1 MAKNIGFLLCIPPYQ
16 TSTSIGS
23 EFPCT
28 YLPVFIKFCLI
39 VALGNWYSKYF
50 HWYCRYKFFCASIA
64 TKVVINNRKI
74 GILFDI
80 IITTIFFSDLKTPF
94 RLLKKFVE
102 LVRLSN
108 LFELRC
114 LIHIFLVLFF
124 YLYLEM
130 LVYTLPFRTVLIIRN
145 RLFVQVVH
153 IFNFV

>member
-28 YLPVFIKFCLI
+28 YLPVFIKFCLT

-80 IITTIFFSDLKTPF
+80 IITTISFSDLKTPF

-124 YLYLEM
+124 LSLSWNVGLHVAVSNSVNYSQS
-130 LVYTLPFRTVLIIRN
+130 
-145 RLFVQVVH
+145 FVCTSGTH
-153 IFNFV
+153 F